1 MIFFQFLEGYYITK
15 EAHLNNNLNIEYEM
29 SFKKLLKKV
38 EYIEFHDLSKKWEFF
53 YNQSINL
60 SKELKRQEINFKEVL
75 EKYSEVTDL
84 NFQKKELLSNI
95 VRIKTKIVEKLKN
108 QEKNKYLIKE
118 LKNSITKKQMN
129 LNSMKTILK
138 NNSNKFEINNDL
150 FSIIEDSGKYTKEYT
165 NSSFNKTKYKSEIL
179 KYLHFVNNGKKY
191 LEICNTE
198 NILIRYDRIILNDSD
213 IICNV
218 KEKES
223 LIKFMKKN
231 ERYCIVLNALK
242 YKKIAEISFVFF
254 NNICEKFY
262 IIPAI
267 TDDLNY
273 IHLFYEKYYRELSVM
288 TGVISHMLNFLSFAF
303 NIPLKYPILLNGS
316 KSYIFKNKKE

>member
-1 MIFFQFLEGYYITK
+1 M
-15 EAHLNNNLNIEYEM
+15 NIEYES
-29 SFKKLLKKV
+29 SFKKQNKIV

-60 SKELKRQEINFKEVL
+60 TKELKKQEISFKESIDKNNDIT
-75 EKYSEVTDL
+75 EL

-95 VRIKTKIVEKLKN
+95 VRIKTKIVEKLKT
-108 QEKNKYLIKE
+108 QEMNKNLIKE

-138 NNSNKFEINNDL
+138 NNSNKFEINNEL
-150 FSIIEDSGKYTKEYT
+150 FGIIEDYSKYDKEYIN
-165 NSSFNKTKYKSEIL
+165 NSVNKSKFKSDITKFL
-179 KYLHFVNNGKKY
+179 QYLNSGRKY
-191 LEICNTE
+191 LEICNNE
-198 NILIRYDRIILNDSD
+198 NILIRYERITINESD
-213 IICNV
+213 IVCNL

-223 LIKFMKKN
+223 LIKFLKKN
-231 ERYCIVLNALK
+231 ERYGIVLNALK

-267 TDDLNY
+267 TDDSNY
-273 IHLFYEKYYRELSVM
+273 VHLFYEKYYKELSVM
-288 TGVISHMLNFLSFAF
+288 TGVIAHMLNFLSYAF